1 MPKGDTF
8 EVTGVVTQ
16 ALPNAMFRVKIDP
29 EAVENL
35 GGKEVLVTLSGKM
48 RLYRIRVMP
57 GDQVKLAMTPYD
69 LARGRLVYRQK

>member
-29 EAVENL
+29 EAAENL

-69 LARGRLVYRQK
+69 LRRGRLVYRQK